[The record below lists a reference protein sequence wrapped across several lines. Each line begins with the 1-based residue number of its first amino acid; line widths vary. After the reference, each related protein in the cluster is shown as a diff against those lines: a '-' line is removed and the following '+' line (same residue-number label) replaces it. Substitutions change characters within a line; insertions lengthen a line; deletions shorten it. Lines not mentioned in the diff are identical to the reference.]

1 MQSLIRVLL
10 LLMLAVSTVV
20 EVDAQTTAP
29 QSTVVIKKSQ
39 LLVRPRD
46 ANGNLIV
53 TPFFEDPVQWARD
66 EQQVFYGT
74 MSSTLHAL
82 RAGSSSTAAWT
93 LMALG
98 FGYGVFHAAGP
109 GHGKVVISSWLLAT
123 ENDLKRGLLVAF
135 FSSMFQAVTAIVL
148 VSVLLLIVAGV
159 GGVIRDVTSY
169 LEAAS
174 YAMICLLGLYL
185 MWTAMKA
192 WLRPRVH
199 VNTPVAQQTSGKL
212 DFAIVNH
219 HVDTH
224 HVHDEHCGHNHA
236 PAPKDL
242 RGDWSL
248 TRALSLS
255 FAIGLRPCT
264 GAILVLLSANALG
277 LFWAGIASTL
287 AMGFGVFLTVSLIA
301 IITVFGKDFAM
312 KLARGD
318 THRLGIILNL
328 LRFGGGAAVAFMGG
342 IMFLGAFSPNAGM
355 L

>member
-29 QSTVVIKKSQ
+29 QSNVVIKKSQ

-74 MSSTLHAL
+74 MSTTLHAL

-148 VSVLLLIVAGV
+148 VSLLLLIVAGV

-169 LEAAS
+169 LEATS

-192 WLRPRVH
+192 
-199 VNTPVAQQTSGKL
+199 S
-212 DFAIVNH
+212 
-219 HVDTH
+219 
-224 HVHDEHCGHNHA
+224 
-236 PAPKDL
+236 
-242 RGDWSL
+242 
-248 TRALSLS
+248 
-255 FAIGLRPCT
+255 
-264 GAILVLLSANALG
+264 
-277 LFWAGIASTL
+277 
-287 AMGFGVFLTVSLIA
+287 
-301 IITVFGKDFAM
+301 
-312 KLARGD
+312 
-318 THRLGIILNL
+318 
-328 LRFGGGAAVAFMGG
+328 
-342 IMFLGAFSPNAGM
+342 
-355 L
+355 